1 MKINYN
7 MTSKFIRVSLSF
19 HRHTVLIKREIDT
32 TIWINKYMLRSDKK
46 KVYFHLLKNVQEK
59 KTSNSRLGLTW
70 F

>member
-1 MKINYN
+1 